1 MTDGAEKRPAGEP
14 ISGQLALCAFVEKSH
29 LFRKVAQEDLGQIY
43 AAGRLLR
50 LKAGECIVNEG
61 DGGDELFLVVQGT
74 VQVIGGSGG
83 RQVEL
88 ARLSRGAIFGEVGF
102 LTGRPRTASVVAHD
116 AVELIRFSRADL
128 EPLLQHYPKVRKTL
142 QKMMSARAEKTI
154 ATMEKDTG

>member
-1 MTDGAEKRPAGEP
+1 MTDGAEQRPAGEP

-29 LFRKVAQEDLGQIY
+29 LFRKVAQQDLGQVY

-50 LKAGECIVNEG
+50 FKPGERIIAEG
-61 DGGDELFLVVQGT
+61 ETDDTLFMVVQGT
-74 VQVIGGSGG
+74 VQVIGDTGG
-83 RQVEL
+83 CQVEL

-102 LTGRPRTASVVAHD
+102 LSGRPRTASVVAHD

-154 ATMEKDTG
+154 ETLEKGAG